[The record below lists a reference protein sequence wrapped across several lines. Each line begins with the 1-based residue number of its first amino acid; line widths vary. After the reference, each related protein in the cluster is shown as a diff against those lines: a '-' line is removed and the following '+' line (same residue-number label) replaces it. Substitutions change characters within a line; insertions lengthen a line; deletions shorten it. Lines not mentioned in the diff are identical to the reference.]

1 MLSRSE
7 FFTAIAG
14 HPVKDPL
21 TDTNVDTML
30 LHTQMHSSIYTVSQ
44 EVQMRAVV
52 KKWGNSASVRIPA
65 SVMVAAGLRL
75 DQAVEVREDNGRI
88 VIEPIESEDYD
99 LAQLLAAITP
109 ENTHENVDFGM
120 PIGKEVL

>member
-1 MLSRSE
+1 MLA
-7 FFTAIAG
+7 FNG
-14 HPVKDPL
+14 PVQGQLGRPLNDPL
-21 TDTNVDTML
+21 TDTNVETML